1 MAQID
6 FYFCDKSHY
15 DTILVLDSLCKSLML
30 LAILFLKKKK
40 DFDIFY
46 DYPGLDISSMT
57 ARWKFVENSRCWLRK
72 SELCVRVAGKIVL
85 RRHSE
90 TNTVQFLPVCL
101 LALRFVFVPLVVS
114 VISYPIHVSVK
125 SYNQQVTTYDLV
137 DNSNILNSFITY
149 LVFLMANF
157 SEN

>member
-15 DTILVLDSLCKSLML
+15 DTILVLDSLCKSLIL
-30 LAILFLKKKK
+30 LAIWFLKKK

-46 DYPGLDISSMT
+46 DYPGLDISRVT
-57 ARWKFVENSRCWLRK
+57 ARWKFVENSRCWLLK

-90 TNTVQFLPVCL
+90 TNTVQFLPACL

-125 SYNQQVTTYDLV
+125 SYNQQITMIWLITAIYW
-137 DNSNILNSFITY
+137 ILLTLTWYF
-149 LVFLMANF
+149 
-157 SEN
+157 

>member
-1 MAQID
+1 MAQFD
-6 FYFCDKSHY
+6 FYFYDKSHY
-15 DTILVLDSLCKSLML
+15 DTILVLDSLCKSLIL
-30 LAILFLKKKK
+30 LAIWFLKKK

-46 DYPGLDISSMT
+46 DYPGLDISRVT
-57 ARWKFVENSRCWLRK
+57 ARWKFVENSRCWLLK

-90 TNTVQFLPVCL
+90 TNTVQFLPACL

-125 SYNQQVTTYDLV
+125 SYNQQITMIWLITAIYW
-137 DNSNILNSFITY
+137 ILLTLTWYF
-149 LVFLMANF
+149 
-157 SEN
+157 

>member
-1 MAQID
+1 MAQFD

-15 DTILVLDSLCKSLML
+15 DTIRVLDSLCKSLIL
-30 LAILFLKKKK
+30 LAIWFLKKK

-46 DYPGLDISSMT
+46 DYPGLDISRVT
-57 ARWKFVENSRCWLRK
+57 ARWKFVENSRCWLLK

-90 TNTVQFLPVCL
+90 TNTVQFLPACL

-125 SYNQQVTTYDLV
+125 SYNQQITMIWLITAIYW
-137 DNSNILNSFITY
+137 ILLSLTWYF
-149 LVFLMANF
+149 
-157 SEN
+157 

>member
-1 MAQID
+1 MAQFD

-15 DTILVLDSLCKSLML
+15 DTIRVLDSLCKSLIL
-30 LAILFLKKKK
+30 LAIWFLKKK

-46 DYPGLDISSMT
+46 DYPGLDISRVT
-57 ARWKFVENSRCWLRK
+57 ARWKFVENSRFWLLK

-90 TNTVQFLPVCL
+90 TNTVQFLPACL
-101 LALRFVFVPLVVS
+101 LALRFVFVSLVVS

-125 SYNQQVTTYDLV
+125 SYNQQITMIWLITAIYW
-137 DNSNILNSFITY
+137 ILLSLTWYF
-149 LVFLMANF
+149 
-157 SEN
+157 